1 VRWLSVTAPYRLPQ
15 GGHTACHWP
24 PIVLG
29 TLREGAPVTIAVVS
43 TAMGVSPCC
52 WRCEDKLAV
61 WPEGCVDGT
70 CRFYMADEGG
80 IIRNVISDLA

>member
-1 VRWLSVTAPYRLPQ
+1 MVTLPAIGLQ
-15 GGHTACHWP
+15 LF
-24 PIVLG
+24 LG
-29 TLREGAPVTIAVVS
+29 AMREVVPVTIAVVS
-43 TAMGVSPCC
+43 TAMGVSLCC

-61 WPEGCVDGT
+61 WPEGCVDGI

>member
-1 VRWLSVTAPYRLPQ
+1 MVVSHRALESAPGWLHCLPL
-15 GGHTACHWP
+15 ASNC
-24 PIVLG
+24 LG
-29 TLREGAPVTIAVVS
+29 NIREGAPGTIAVVS